1 MNDKFCYMPWHGLAV
16 AANGNI
22 KPCCQWT
29 GSMGKVGDTSL
40 VEAFKAHP
48 AIVNLRKQFLN
59 NEQPKSC
66 QSCWTREEQ
75 IGGSRRQWFE
85 KRFMSTVADDYQYT
99 EKVDDIQ
106 WTQMDINLSNVCN
119 LKCRMCGSWASNS
132 WFEEDL
138 LLSKINNNELSREQN
153 PERQTIRQHGLD
165 DLKELI
171 PYLKNLQRI
180 DFKGGEPMMAKNHVE
195 FLSLLIEN
203 KLNEDLTLQYTTNGT
218 IVNPNILNAL
228 SKFKKVRIM
237 FSIEGTGSL
246 YSYIRGGRYTIDE
259 MEETLSLYNGL
270 DNVELGFNV
279 TVQAYNLLNLKDLY
293 NKLYSW
299 ADKYHNVSAN
309 DAFTTICNA
318 PMYLSPFVLPASLRE
333 VAKKELSGISDF
345 NTLVKNLESDQ
356 IHIDHWDKFKTF
368 TLELD
373 KLRKDS
379 VLKHVPELE
388 GYLNG

>member
-1 MNDKFCYMPWHGLAV
+1 MPWHGLAV

-85 KRFMSTVADDYQYT
+85 KRFMSTVPDDYQYT

-153 PERQTIRQHGLD
+153 PERQTIRQHGLE

-246 YSYIRGGRYTIDE
+246 YSYIRGGKYTIDE

-270 DNVELGFNV
+270 DNVEIGFNV

-299 ADKYHNVSAN
+299 ADKYSNVSAN

-318 PMYLSPFVLPASLRE
+318 PMYLSPFVLPDKLRMR
-333 VAKKELSGISDF
+333 AKEELSGIKDF
-345 NTLVKNLESDQ
+345 NTLIKNLDQ
-356 IHIDHWDKFKTF
+356 NNIHEEHWDKFKKF
-368 TLELD
+368 TTELD
-373 KLRKDS
+373 MIRKAN
-379 VLKHVPELE
+379 VLYHITELE
-388 GYLNG
+388 EYWYE

>member
-1 MNDKFCYMPWHGLAV
+1 MPWHGLAV

-29 GSMGKVGDTSL
+29 GSMGKVEDTSL

-153 PERQTIRQHGLD
+153 PERQTIRQHGMD

-246 YSYIRGGRYTIDE
+246 YSYIRGGKYTIDE

-270 DNVELGFNV
+270 DNVEIGFNV

-299 ADKYHNVSAN
+299 ADKYSNVSAN

-318 PMYLSPFVLPASLRE
+318 PMYLSPFVLPDKLRMR
-333 VAKKELSGISDF
+333 AKEELSGIKDF
-345 NTLVKNLESDQ
+345 NTLIKNLDHNN
-356 IHIDHWDKFKTF
+356 IHEEHWDKFKKF
-368 TLELD
+368 TTELD
-373 KLRKDS
+373 KIRKAN
-379 VLKHVPELE
+379 VLYHITELE
-388 GYLNG
+388 EYWYE